1 MHARVDHVL
10 VALIVVGG
18 KVDVKGF
25 MNIYDVVEHHKVG
38 IVCCL
43 DRETIEEK
51 LADEMACEFMIES
64 LLGQ

>member
-1 MHARVDHVL
+1 MCARVDRVL
-10 VALIVVGG
+10 VMPIVVGG
-18 KVDVKGF
+18 KVDAKGF

-43 DRETIEEK
+43 DRETIEEE
-51 LADEMACEFMIES
+51 LANEMAHEFMIES